1 MARISS
7 RHITQKRYTDI
18 PDALVE
24 EYGKYI
30 QSIKGSARLKFKA
43 SEDTVLAR
51 NTLLLAS
58 DQLDQPVE
66 IRLRTRRVLE
76 IWQKESN
83 ASSTAIEVRRVVR
96 DRTTGLYGIRVATKE
111 ISQVEE
117 YAFPANEKGLLWQI
131 HSSSRGGSL
140 PNDWTVQ
147 HSSPKNRTYAETPE
161 YAPGDKKKLRHPGHI
176 LIKPARDRMV
186 NIWGFT
192 AEQADDTLGAWHLQS
207 TDLKSA
213 ISDVTS
219 ATDLLVRYLKSDRIN
234 YVVRRR
240 IPACDGVSLI
250 TMLKQGDT
258 ERLLKTCADMFRFE
272 RAT

>member
-51 NTLLLAS
+51 NALLLAS
-58 DQLDQPVE
+58 DKLDQPVE
-66 IRLRTRRVLE
+66 IRLRTRKVLE

-96 DRTTGLYGIRVATKE
+96 DRTTGLYGIQSRPRKSPRSMSIEHTPKLR
-111 ISQVEE
+111 SM
-117 YAFPANEKGLLWQI
+117 LL
-131 HSSSRGGSL
+131 G
-140 PNDWTVQ
+140 
-147 HSSPKNRTYAETPE
+147 
-161 YAPGDKKKLRHPGHI
+161 KKKLRHPGHI

-186 NIWGFT
+186 NIWGLT

-219 ATDLLVRYLKSDRIN
+219 ATDLLVRYLKSDRIH

-240 IPACDGVSLI
+240 IPACGGVSLI

-258 ERLLKTCADMFRFE
+258 ERLLNTCADMFRFE

>member
-51 NTLLLAS
+51 HALLLAS
-58 DQLDQPVE
+58 DKLDQPVE
-66 IRLRTRRVLE
+66 IRLRTRKVLE
-76 IWQKESN
+76 IWKKESN
-83 ASSTAIEVRRVVR
+83 ASSTAIELRRVVR
-96 DRTTGLYGIRVATKE
+96 DRTTELYGIQSRPRKSPGTRRKRSLRTKTAYLGRFAQAPVAVHDQTMGRYNIRVQKMEPTPKLR
-111 ISQVEE
+111 SM
-117 YAFPANEKGLLWQI
+117 LL
-131 HSSSRGGSL
+131 G
-140 PNDWTVQ
+140 
-147 HSSPKNRTYAETPE
+147 
-161 YAPGDKKKLRHPGHI
+161 KKKLRHPGHI

-186 NIWGFT
+186 NIWGLT

-219 ATDLLVRYLKSDRIN
+219 ATDLLVRYLKSDRIHS
-234 YVVRRR
+234 VVRRR
-240 IPACDGVSLI
+240 IPACGGVSLI
-250 TMLKQGDT
+250 TMLKQGNT